1 MPVDLNDPGYFALTD
16 RLVQSSATRTLKGLF
31 LFVFRLLKKRKGY
44 FSRSVHVSSFPTQ
57 GTSRTYKAYTHC
69 RHAISLCTPA
79 ILKAM
84 EYQVPQ
90 FIEVE
95 DKIIGPLTLK
105 QFIYVAGG
113 GGLCVVFFFY
123 LPTIVALLLSVPAV
137 ALAAALAF
145 YKVNGK
151 PFIEVLEAGFNYYT
165 RGKLFLWKHLDA
177 NVEERNAAKAAT
189 TAAAVAARAPR
200 GTPKLTRGKLSELA
214 WSLDVNPVS
223 SSSLRR
229 ES

>member
-1 MPVDLNDPGYFALTD
+1 
-16 RLVQSSATRTLKGLF
+16 
-31 LFVFRLLKKRKGY
+31 
-44 FSRSVHVSSFPTQ
+44 
-57 GTSRTYKAYTHC
+57 
-69 RHAISLCTPA
+69 
-79 ILKAM
+79 M

-105 QFIYVAGG
+105 QFIYIAGA
-113 GGLCVVFFFY
+113 GGLCVVFFYY
-123 LPTIVALLLSVPAV
+123 LPIIVALLFSVPVV

-145 YKVNGK
+145 YKMNGK

-165 RGKLFLWKHLDA
+165 SSKLFLWKHQESKVA
-177 NVEERNAAKAAT
+177 EEGAAAADTAAKT
-189 TAAAVAARAPR
+189 PR

-214 WSLDVNPVS
+214 WSLDVKPMGGNPVN
-223 SSSLRR
+223 R